1 MFMLDRYPSE
11 WFILFTKIALS
22 ADMGRRLFQE
32 VSVAVW
38 KENKNGL
45 LSREECILI
54 IIDIQDKLMPAIAEK
69 ERVVSNAVK
78 LAQFC
83 RITGIPVFITEQEK
97 LGDTVA
103 VLKNE
108 LTDVELFRKIHFN
121 CFSAHNFDAAI
132 RKTGKKSLILTG
144 VEAHICV
151 AQTALHALTFCGVQ
165 VVSDAT
171 SSRLMENHTVALERM
186 RDAGAVI
193 TSTEMFIYEI
203 LQKAGSDEFKKVL
216 PLVK

>member
-1 MFMLDRYPSE
+1 M
-11 WFILFTKIALS
+11 
-22 ADMGRRLFQE
+22 
-32 VSVAVW
+32 AVR
-38 KENKNGL
+38 KEMKNGFL
-45 LSREECILI
+45 LRDDCILV

-69 ERVVSNAVK
+69 EKVVSNAVR

-83 RITGIPVFITEQEK
+83 HITGIPVVITEQEK

-108 LTDVELFRKIHFN
+108 VPDIEPFKKIHFN
-121 CFSAHNFDAAI
+121 CFSCDDFDAEI
-132 RKTGKKSLILTG
+132 RKTGRKTLILAG

-151 AQTALHALTFCGVQ
+151 TQTALHAIPFFGVQ

-171 SSRLMENHTVALERM
+171 SSRLMDNHKVALDRM
-186 RDAGAVI
+186 RSAGATI

-203 LQKAGSDEFKKVL
+203 LQKAGTDEFKKVL